1 MFALKQLLGMA
12 EPVLPEAPAQPA
24 QAMEAHRQIRQDGFA
39 QGFTRCVEGHG
50 QNLATMG
57 ESHRLGLAEST
68 QGIQA
73 ASQALGNSMENFG
86 QNFNYCAAAH
96 GQSMES
102 MGQNH
107 HLGLAAH
114 GQEVARAGQ
123 SFGHGMSSAGQDLNH
138 GITALGHGFAD
149 LGRYIS
155 KSITFLTFA
164 LIVRSVVDIGF
175 EYILGMV
182 GMTTLLLLSMWNLQ
196 LQASLAQHR
205 RGQRQVQEEI
215 QRTQDAHECAGTLRG
230 ELAASQS
237 ADSANEAEKGLLQA
251 ELAQAQR
258 KQAQTDQEL
267 EEARMLLLKMS
278 NEVTQM
284 RSTHGGSFQGPTS
297 LMFSNAEKVVELDEA
312 HKEIAK
318 MHDELAE
325 ATLTIAFLGGST
337 SSSAADGCKRRRS
350 V

>member
-1 MFALKQLLGMA
+1 
-12 EPVLPEAPAQPA
+12 
-24 QAMEAHRQIRQDGFA
+24 
-39 QGFTRCVEGHG
+39 
-50 QNLATMG
+50 
-57 ESHRLGLAEST
+57 
-68 QGIQA
+68 
-73 ASQALGNSMENFG
+73 
-86 QNFNYCAAAH
+86 
-96 GQSMES
+96 MES

-196 LQASLAQHR
+196 LQASLAQQR

-230 ELAASQS
+230 ELAACQS
-237 ADSANEAEKGLLQA
+237 ADSANEAEK
-251 ELAQAQR
+251 
-258 KQAQTDQEL
+258 
-267 EEARMLLLKMS
+267 
-278 NEVTQM
+278 
-284 RSTHGGSFQGPTS
+284 
-297 LMFSNAEKVVELDEA
+297 
-312 HKEIAK
+312 
-318 MHDELAE
+318 
-325 ATLTIAFLGGST
+325 
-337 SSSAADGCKRRRS
+337 
-350 V
+350 